1 MHLKE
6 YCCTLIDTCLALA
19 PQADFFRYLVL
30 YQVGG
35 VYVDVDVMLDSNLDT
50 FMSPDLAFF
59 APMDA
64 VGAYADEQFCLWN
77 GLLGSAPA
85 HPALTN
91 VIEWMVNLVSN
102 RGDMY
107 DMER

>member
-1 MHLKE
+1 
-6 YCCTLIDTCLALA
+6 
-19 PQADFFRYLVL
+19 
-30 YQVGG
+30 
-35 VYVDVDVMLDSNLDT
+35 
-50 FMSPDLAFF
+50 MSPDLAFF